1 MVGIESEKWP
11 FPPKN
16 GFMPGT
22 VMDNNLASIKDL
34 AKCASVYKPMYNLIA
49 CHVCNRMRFMDGT
62 LNMNIR
68 EYLSANTVRVP
79 KPNSIS

>member
-1 MVGIESEKWP
+1 MQLISTFLFKKWGQLVLIIQSA
-11 FPPKN
+11 FK
-16 GFMPGT
+16 
-22 VMDNNLASIKDL
+22 KDL
-34 AKCASVYKPMYNLIA
+34 AKCASVYKPMYTWIA

-79 KPNSIS
+79 KSNSIS